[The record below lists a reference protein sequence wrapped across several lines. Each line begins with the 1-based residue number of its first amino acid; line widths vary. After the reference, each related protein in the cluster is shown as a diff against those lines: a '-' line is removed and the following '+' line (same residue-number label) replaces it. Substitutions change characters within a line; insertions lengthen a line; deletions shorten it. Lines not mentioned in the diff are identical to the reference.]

1 MAEVEKL
8 LARNQHSES
17 GDFTDAPKIRGETHG
32 RSAEDD
38 SPLWEEISGGGPPW
52 LSLPARMVSVA
63 SIGLPWQPR
72 AGQ

>member
-1 MAEVEKL
+1 LYDGEKL

-38 SPLWEEISGGGPPW
+38 SPLWAKISGGGPPW
-52 LSLPARMVSVA
+52 LSLSLHAWCRWP
-63 SIGLPWQPR
+63 P
-72 AGQ
+72 